1 MDRYDTRNRGV
12 QTVIDLAVVAVV
24 LLVTAALIHPRVSQ
38 SIGWRAIVTP
48 LASIIGSGFLVIG
61 PILETSFGYLAP
73 VAMALLCLVAYAFGA
88 AIRHNILRLEK
99 VPDRSRAE
107 DMLDTSASWVL
118 AGAYTISVAYYL
130 NLLGAFSVSLTPYN
144 EPDAAR
150 LVTTATLI
158 LIAYVG
164 WTRGFAA
171 LEGMEKF
178 TVALKLA
185 IIAGLLVGLGVFFGQ
200 VASSGGLLIN
210 APLTTGW
217 AGLALLFGLIV
228 TVQGFETSRYLGKEY
243 DAATRVLSMKRAQW
257 IATAIYMIYIVM
269 LSYVFAAGTIPLSE
283 TAIIDLMKI
292 VAPILPALLVGAA
305 LAAQFSAAVA
315 DTAGSGG
322 LLSELTRN
330 RISSRKG
337 YILLAGVGVAL
348 TWTANVFEI
357 ITIASRAFALYYTLQ
372 AAIAAIGC
380 WKREQNAK
388 AVSFL
393 GLAFLGFAIVV
404 AGTAVAV

>member
-1 MDRYDTRNRGV
+1 MDRYDTGNRGV
-12 QTVIDLAVVAVV
+12 QTVIDLAVVSVV
-24 LLVTAALIHPRVSQ
+24 LLVTAVLVHPRVSK

-61 PILETSFGYLAP
+61 PILDTSFGYLAP
-73 VAMALLCLVAYAFGA
+73 VAMALLCVVAYAFGA
-88 AIRHNILRLEK
+88 AIRRNILRLEQT
-99 VPDRSRAE
+99 PDRSRAE
-107 DMLDTSASWVL
+107 NILDASASWVL

-130 NLLGAFSVSLTPYN
+130 NLLGAFSVSLTPYD
-144 EPDAAR
+144 EPNAAR

-178 TVALKLA
+178 TVTLKLA
-185 IIAGLLVGLGVFFGQ
+185 IIAGLLVGLGVHFGRT
-200 VASSGGLLIN
+200 AAAGELLIN
-210 APLTTGW
+210 TPLTTGW
-217 AGLALLFGLIV
+217 SGLALLFGLIV

-243 DAATRVLSMKRAQW
+243 DAATRVASMKRAQW
-257 IATAIYMIYIVM
+257 IATAIYMIYIGM
-269 LSYVFAAGTIPLSE
+269 LSYVFAAGTIPFSE
-283 TAIIDLMKI
+283 TAIIDLMQI

-305 LAAQFSAAVA
+305 IAAQFSAAVA

-330 RISSRKG
+330 RITARAG

-357 ITIASRAFALYYTLQ
+357 ITIASRAFALYYAIQ
-372 AAIAAIGC
+372 AAIAALGC
-380 WKREQNAK
+380 WKREQNTK
-388 AVSFL
+388 AICFL
-393 GLAFLGFAIVV
+393 GLAVLGLVIVV
-404 AGTAVAV
+404 AGTPVAV

>member
-1 MDRYDTRNRGV
+1 MDRYDTGNRGI
-12 QTVIDLAVVAVV
+12 QTVIDLAVVSVV
-24 LLVTAALIHPRVSQ
+24 LLVTAALVHPRVSK

-88 AIRHNILRLEK
+88 AIRRNILRLEQA
-99 VPDRSRAE
+99 PDRSQAE
-107 DMLDTSASWVL
+107 NILDTSASWVL
-118 AGAYTISVAYYL
+118 AGAYAISVAYYL
-130 NLLGAFSVSLTPYN
+130 NLLGAFSVSLTPYD

-178 TVALKLA
+178 TVTLKLA
-185 IIAGLLVGLGVFFGQ
+185 IIAGLLVGLGVHFGQ
-200 VASSGGLLIN
+200 TAAAGELLIN
-210 APLTTGW
+210 TPLTTGW
-217 AGLALLFGLIV
+217 PGLALLFGLIV

-243 DAATRVLSMKRAQW
+243 DAATRVASMKRAQW
-257 IATAIYMIYIVM
+257 IATAIYMVYIGM
-269 LSYVFAAGTIPLSE
+269 LSYVFAAGTIPFSE
-283 TAIIDLMKI
+283 TAIIDLMQI
-292 VAPILPALLVGAA
+292 VAPILPVLLVGAA
-305 LAAQFSAAVA
+305 IAAQFSAAVA

-322 LLSELTRN
+322 LLSELSKN
-330 RISSRKG
+330 RIPSRAG

-357 ITIASRAFALYYTLQ
+357 ITIASRAFALYYALQ
-372 AAIAAIGC
+372 AAIAALGC
-380 WKREQNAK
+380 WKRAENTK
-388 AVSFL
+388 AISFL
-393 GLAFLGFAIVV
+393 GLAVLGLVIAV